1 MAFVMWDVTS
11 LTSARSTTDEAYG
24 FYFGTK
30 NGVAGYWVRIPDN
43 APPIGD
49 ITLAGVVGSDP
60 VGLSFVVW
68 SMAAGGAVFRPRPC
82 CAVIL
87 LCRLSAAQRMD
98 VDGKLLD
105 RGLVETARPGRHDAL
120 ARLRHLRLDGFD
132 GIAE

>member
-1 MAFVMWDVTS
+1 MPFIQWDVTS
-11 LTSARSTTDEAYG
+11 LTTHRQGDDEAYG

-68 SMAAGGAVFRPRPC
+68 YTSIPGQRDTARTITSFEKGGRWINLGTTSPGVAMAAGVHKKS
-82 CAVIL
+82 I
-87 LCRLSAAQRMD
+87 RLFYRS
-98 VDGKLLD
+98 VNEG
-105 RGLVETARPGRHDAL
+105 VAL
-120 ARLRHLRLDGFD
+120 SS
-132 GIAE
+132 